1 MGILQSMPGKLRI
14 MKIHLP
20 LVLAIAALSLSA
32 LAQQSSYILHRME
45 FKPEISAI
53 SFSPDE
59 KLLLAGKADGS
70 FCLLDPISFETTLEV
85 KEAHAKAITAINM
98 PPKMDYILT
107 AGSNQIK
114 TWSPGG
120 GLMDI
125 LKGHATTVWNAE
137 ISNNGK
143 NAVSTAFNKTFLLWD
158 LSEGTISAKLRA
170 HEDIVL
176 AATISKD
183 NLLIASGSSDET
195 VKIWDLEKRE
205 VAKTFHGPA
214 DDVYDLCFSPDASL
228 LALAS
233 AGESIRIYNLLTD
246 SLTYILKGHRA
257 VVRKVDFSP
266 DGRYLVSASEDHSLI
281 LWDAIRGEK
290 IYHFTDNQGAI
301 LDARFFPDGKSVYSI
316 SSDGTLTQWELHPE
330 IFVQR
335 YFDEKY
341 RSELSANPVFEARRK
356 GEAKKDYEKRK
367 AEASLQKTA
376 IIQRYYEQYLQEL

>member
-1 MGILQSMPGKLRI
+1 
-14 MKIHLP
+14 MKIHLS
-20 LVLAIAALSLSA
+20 LVTAIAALSLSA

-45 FKPEISAI
+45 FKPEITSI
-53 SFSPDE
+53 NFSPDK

-70 FCLLDPISFETTLEV
+70 FCVLDPISFETSLEV
-85 KEAHAKAITAINM
+85 KEAHTKALTAVDM
-98 PPKMDYILT
+98 PPKMDFILT

-114 TWSPGG
+114 TWSPEGE
-120 GLMDI
+120 LKDI
-125 LKGHATTVWNAE
+125 FKGHATTVWNAE

-143 NAVSTAFNKTFLLWD
+143 NAVSTGFNKTFLLWD
-158 LSEGTISAKLRA
+158 LSEGSIAAKLRA
-170 HEDIVL
+170 HEDVVL

-183 NLLIASGSSDET
+183 NLHIASGSGDET

-205 VAKTFHGPA
+205 VVKSFHGPA

-246 SLTYILKGHRA
+246 SLTYVLKGHRA

-290 IYHFTDNQGAI
+290 IHHFTDNQGAI

-316 SSDGTLTQWELHPE
+316 SGDGALTQWELHPE

-341 RSELSANPVFEARRK
+341 QSELSANPIFEARRK

-367 AEASLQKTA
+367 AEASQQKTL
-376 IIQRYYEQYLQEL
+376 ILERYYEQYQQEL